1 MHFPALAPL
10 LAAASVPAG
19 APLEV
24 VARVARQL
32 LVRPAELDLRSVM
45 LVALA
50 GVVIQVLAY
59 WIAAR
64 VVVGNETGT
73 LARAARLWLLS
84 LLASLGLAVLLGIGF
99 VAATASQQPVMLAVA
114 GGGWMLLAVLLAL
127 LLPAKIFETGL
138 LRSFAILLLSGI
150 LVVAGQT
157 ALHRMLGGTTLVRWP
172 TVQGIITNTPEGRQR
187 RLRHLLAGDPLGPIE
202 TELDRLS
209 LAEER
214 KKSFSERQEGLRAVF
229 GSLEAQ
235 RQRLKP
241 DEAGPAAADYEAVRA
256 RYEDL
261 VKQMRADYAASL
273 APPAGATP

>member
-1 MHFPALAPL
+1 MHFPSLTPL
-10 LAAASVPAG
+10 LAEAPVPAS
-19 APLEV
+19 APVELL
-24 VARVARQL
+24 ARVARQL
-32 LVRPAELDLRSVM
+32 FIRPAELDLRSVI

-59 WIAAR
+59 WIAAK

-73 LARAARLWLLS
+73 LARAARLWLMS
-84 LLASLGLAVLLGIGF
+84 LLAGFGLAALLAIGF
-99 VAATASQQPVMLAVA
+99 VAATASQRPVMLAVA
-114 GGGWMLLAVLLAL
+114 ACGWTLLAVLLAL
-127 LLPAKIFETGL
+127 LLPAKVFETGL

-157 ALHRMLGGTTLVRWP
+157 ALHRTLGGATLVRWP
-172 TVQGIITNTPEGRQR
+172 TVQGIITDAPEGRQR

-214 KKSFSERQEGLRAVF
+214 RKSFSERQEGLRAVF

-241 DEAGPAAADYEAVRA
+241 DEAGPATADYEAVRA
-256 RYEDL
+256 RYEEL

-273 APPAGATP
+273 APPAGAAP